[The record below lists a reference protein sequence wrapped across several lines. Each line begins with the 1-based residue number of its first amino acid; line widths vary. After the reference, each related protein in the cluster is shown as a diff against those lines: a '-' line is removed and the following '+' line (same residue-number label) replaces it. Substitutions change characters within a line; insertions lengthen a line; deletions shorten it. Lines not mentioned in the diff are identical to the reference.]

1 MVDKQNKTLLI
12 NSVMRSMSFSVLS
25 NKEILGGQCD
35 WPRWT
40 PKHIEALDSFFK
52 VHQQWLWFLVKLQGF
67 CSCFS
72 DVPIQGKKT
81 SPKSKIQVN
90 HPVSR
95 PKTSFRAQVEQREI
109 FVKTN
114 DEKILKHLG
123 LFTIYN

>member
-1 MVDKQNKTLLI
+1 MIDHVEHRSTL
-12 NSVMRSMSFSVLS
+12 
-25 NKEILGGQCD
+25 KH
-35 WPRWT
+35 WT
-40 PKHIEALDSFFK
+40 VFFK

-123 LFTIYN
+123 LFTINYEKILLIRYF